1 VSHLPAVPRLLPGVL
16 LLLLAACS
24 GGGSTPSRTDTPS
37 GATTA
42 PPQPVTVAYAFI
54 TVETLPIWIAQ
65 DQGLFEKYGLQVTAI
80 PLQTSAQVAPAMTS
94 GDVQIALTTGSGLIE
109 FDLAGGDQLI
119 VAGYSNWMR
128 YFLYARPGIARVED
142 LRDKRIGITRRGGAI
157 DIAAHIFLEK
167 HGMVYGR
174 DAAIVELGTAQNQI
188 AGIAA
193 GSVDAVIV
201 AVPTNLLV
209 ERQGAHLIEDTKQHN
224 IAFPTNVVAV
234 RRPYLEQ
241 NADVVRRYL
250 QAHVEAVEIARR
262 DKALAKRLLA
272 VGTDTTD
279 DEILERSY
287 QIYIQDL
294 ADVPYPS
301 PTAIQSVLDFV
312 AAEKPEAR
320 NARPADFYDDR
331 LVRELDE
338 SGFIRRLRER

>member
-1 VSHLPAVPRLLPGVL
+1 
-16 LLLLAACS
+16 
-24 GGGSTPSRTDTPS
+24 
-37 GATTA
+37 
-42 PPQPVTVAYAFI
+42 
-54 TVETLPIWIAQ
+54 
-65 DQGLFEKYGLQVTAI
+65 
-80 PLQTSAQVAPAMTS
+80 
-94 GDVQIALTTGSGLIE
+94 
-109 FDLAGGDQLI
+109 
-119 VAGYSNWMR
+119 
-128 YFLYARPGIARVED
+128 
-142 LRDKRIGITRRGGAI
+142 
-157 DIAAHIFLEK
+157 
-167 HGMVYGR
+167 MVYGR

-241 NADVVRRYL
+241 NPDVVRRYL
-250 QAHVEAVEIARR
+250 QAHVEAVEVARR

-272 VGTDTTD
+272 IGTDTTD

-294 ADVPYPS
+294 ADVPYPA
-301 PTAIQSVLDFV
+301 PAAIQGVLDFV

-320 NARPADFYDDR
+320 NAKPADFYDDR

-338 SGFIRRLRER
+338 SGFIRRLRDR